1 MSNLSPQ
8 FKRGTIVLLS
18 LIILIISGSIPHYNY
33 LYRPSFQPQPQ
44 AFSIWGLIYLS
55 LFAMSIKLFF
65 ENKLSIT
72 NKSLYLLSASLLL
85 GSGWGFTV
93 LTYPILSSIFLSL
106 AALFA
111 IMCIF
116 YLRPNL
122 LTFNGW
128 IMSFG
133 PSLLAGWLSLAS
145 GLGFTLAANSIGLN
159 VPDLILL
166 PFGLLAAI
174 VSAYS
179 GAPGV
184 PMALLWA
191 AFYSKNTLVT
201 NIIYVIS
208 ILSLFIG
215 FKKGFTSSK

>member
-8 FKRGTIVLLS
+8 FIRGTIALFS

-106 AALFA
+106 AAIFA

-122 LTFNGW
+122 TSFNGW

-145 GLGFTLAANSIGLN
+145 GLGFSLAANSIGLN
-159 VPDLILL
+159 IPDLILL

-201 NIIYVIS
+201 NIIYIIS

-215 FKKGFTSSK
+215 FKKGIASSK